1 MLSLIDRV
9 ERNWPENNLIQRGIS
24 MASWMLLS
32 MVVLVFASC
41 SDSNNTS
48 ESTVS
53 KELFAA
59 SSNEKAMKQDL
70 FRVMPL
76 GDSITQAD
84 SNHNSFRRP
93 LWQRLEAAG
102 FEVDFVG
109 SQQHHHRGNAPNED
123 FDLDH
128 EGHWGWRAD
137 EILNKIERWAIAHQ
151 PDAVLIHLGSNDI
164 FQGQS
169 NQSTVDELAKIVF
182 LLRRVNRE
190 VVILVAQI
198 IPTSS
203 KRVNREIRK
212 LNDAIALLGLRLDS
226 PQSPVR
232 VVDQYSGFTALED
245 TYDGVHPNEQ
255 GEAKMAVQWQGMLVE
270 YFERRGTELGIVHLP
285 ME

>member
-1 MLSLIDRV
+1 MQRQFGKLVPSHSL
-9 ERNWPENNLIQRGIS
+9 LQHGFS
-24 MASWMLLS
+24 MASRILLF

-41 SDSNNTS
+41 SDSDDNS
-48 ESTVS
+48 EIAIS
-53 KELFAA
+53 KGL
-59 SSNEKAMKQDL
+59 SVTGSNEKTTRLDL
-70 FRVMPL
+70 FRIMPL

-84 SNHNSFRRP
+84 SKHNSFRRP

-102 FEVDFVG
+102 FDVDFVG
-109 SQQHHHRGNAPNED
+109 SQRRHHWGYAPTDD
-123 FDLDH
+123 FDHDH
-128 EGHWGWRAD
+128 EGHWGWRTD
-137 EILNKIERWAIAHQ
+137 EILGKIERWATTHR

-169 NQSTVDELAKIVF
+169 IQSTVDELAKTVS

-190 VVILVAQI
+190 VIILVAQI
-198 IPTSS
+198 IPTSN

-212 LNDAIALLGLRLDS
+212 LNDAIALLGLHLDS

-255 GEAKMAVQWQGMLVE
+255 GEAKMAVQWQKTLLEFMVQ
-270 YFERRGTELGIVHLP
+270 RHTEPGNDNLP